1 MNEFTEKN
9 RRLLKFYCENLRT
22 IGFLILILGL
32 VGGFALTIFK
42 LVTKFGYWHAPKSY
56 EMVISLMPIG
66 AFNIIFYGLAILGFV
81 QFIRYLVE
89 EDYKPG
95 WILRHGDIFFY
106 LYALFIILSVVLAY
120 TTIPGFLSL
129 FSYTEVFKILMI
141 VFSITVR
148 GLILVGFGQI
158 LRRILPVIEESKTLV

>member
-1 MNEFTEKN
+1 MNKFTEKN
-9 RRLLKFYCENLRT
+9 RRLLKFYCENLRS

-42 LVTKFGYWHAPKSY
+42 LVTQFGYWHAPKSF
-56 EMVISLMPIG
+56 EMVISVMPLG
-66 AFNIIFYGLAILGFV
+66 AFGIIFYGLGILGLV

-95 WILRHGDIFFY
+95 WILRHGYMFFN
-106 LYALFIILSVVLAY
+106 LYALFIIVNVVWVY
-120 TTIPGFLSL
+120 TTIPGILSL
-129 FSYTEVFKILMI
+129 SSYMGVFKTLII

-148 GLILVGFGQI
+148 VLILVGLGQI
-158 LRRILPVIEESKTLV
+158 LRRLMPIIEESKSLV